1 MRELGTSPCRSWRL
15 PLPTR
20 RLEPSPLKAGM
31 LPGILSPPTFST
43 RESSTTRGGVVQG
56 SGRP

>member
-1 MRELGTSPCRSWRL
+1 MGASPCKSWGL

-20 RLEPSPLKAGM
+20 RLQPSPLKAGM
-31 LPGILSPPTFST
+31 LPSILSPPTFST
-43 RESSTTRGGVVQG
+43 RESSTTRGGAVQG